1 MNTELK
7 SLKTL
12 LEGAGRKQR
21 FHSYTL
27 EPREDGPDLKM
38 MKRHSKVLRRVLNK
52 VRHKKAE
59 QQSKFTFEKFQL

>member
-1 MNTELK
+1 MSIELE

-27 EPREDGPDLKM
+27 EPKEGDPDLKM

-52 VRHKKAE
+52 VRHKKASI
-59 QQSKFTFEKFQL
+59 QK